1 MNLSELK
8 PNPKRNKLKKR
19 LGRGPGS
26 GTGKTSGRG
35 HKGLKSR
42 SGGRVR
48 PGFEGG
54 QMPLQKRVPKYGFTS
69 RKNNYTEE
77 LRYSELLKLDLE
89 EISLSTLI
97 ESKVV
102 KKSTKKVKVF
112 LDIQE
117 SKKLKLS
124 GINVTKSI
132 KKLIE
137 EAGGSIN

>member
-1 MNLSELK
+1 
-8 PNPKRNKLKKR
+8 
-19 LGRGPGS
+19 
-26 GTGKTSGRG
+26 
-35 HKGLKSR
+35 
-42 SGGRVR
+42 
-48 PGFEGG
+48 
-54 QMPLQKRVPKYGFTS
+54 MPLQKRVPKYGFTS

>member
-1 MNLSELK
+1 MTTLNSTGK
-8 PNPKRNKLKKR
+8 VKKNKMR
-19 LGRGPGS
+19 VGRGIGS
-26 GTGKTSGRG
+26 GKGKTSGRG
-35 HKGLKSR
+35 HKGQKSR
-42 SGGRVR
+42 SGVAIKS
-48 PGFEGG
+48 FEGG